1 MRISDWSSDVCSSD
15 LIGRPY
21 PFVELV
27 LRDANGAPVAEG
39 DTGEITVRSAHVML
53 GYWRNPELTATTVR
67 DGWLWTGDLDR
78 RTPDGYLE
86 LVGRTK
92 DMIVCGGMNMFP
104 AEVQAF
110 LSRLA
115 GRSEGHTSELPAHMH
130 LT

>member
-1 MRISDWSSDVCSSD
+1 
-15 LIGRPY
+15 
-21 PFVELV
+21 
-27 LRDANGAPVAEG
+27 
-39 DTGEITVRSAHVML
+39 ML

-67 DGWLWTGDLDR
+67 DGWLWTGDLAR

-92 DMIVCGGMNMFP
+92 DMIVCGGMNMYP

-115 GRSEGHTSELPAHMH
+115 GVRECAVFGVPSAAWGEELVTALVIAEDRKSTSLNSSH
-130 LT
+130 